1 MIVADERLCDALQ
14 QYEKKN
20 HIQEMIAFLSTLYKR
35 HLEIS
40 EQQKEQTT
48 TTMTT
53 ATTTTKQEKQEPF
66 LAYIA
71 STVHR
76 RVLIIRY
83 LFITN
88 FLRLKFNKSS

>member
-1 MIVADERLCDALQ
+1 MKDCSMLCSNM
-14 QYEKKN
+14 KKN
-20 HIQEMIAFLSTLYKR
+20 HLQEVIAFLSTLYKR

-71 STVHR
+71 SIVHR